1 MSDYSKGKIYQI
13 KNTMND
19 LVYVGSTA
27 NTLERR
33 MAKHKQDMKK
43 EGVKH
48 RKLYSLMNEI
58 GADKFFVELIEDYPC
73 ASKLELLAR
82 EGFYVRERG
91 TLNKLIPGRT
101 AHEYKHKWHK
111 ENIERIHEAKKE
123 YYQQHRDYTLN
134 KAKQYYAENKQQRQE
149 ARNIKI
155 ICDKC
160 GCEVSYSNKTR
171 HQKTLTCQQAASTES
186 HSTSGS
192 TGET

>member
-13 KNTMND
+13 KNTIND

-33 MAKHKQDMKK
+33 MTGHRRDMKT
-43 EGVKH
+43 EGTKR

-58 GADKFFVELIEDYPC
+58 GGDKFFIELIEDYPC
-73 ASKLELLAR
+73 SSKLELLAR
-82 EGFYVRERG
+82 EGFYVRDRG

-101 AHEYKHKWHK
+101 AQEYKHEYHK
-111 ENIERIHEAKKE
+111 ANIERIHEAKQE
-123 YYQQHRDYTLN
+123 YYQYHRDYTLN
-134 KAKQYYAENKQQRQE
+134 KAKCYYAENKQQRQE

-171 HQKTLTCQQAASTES
+171 HQKTAICQQAASTES
-186 HSTSGS
+186 RSSSGS
-192 TGET
+192 IET